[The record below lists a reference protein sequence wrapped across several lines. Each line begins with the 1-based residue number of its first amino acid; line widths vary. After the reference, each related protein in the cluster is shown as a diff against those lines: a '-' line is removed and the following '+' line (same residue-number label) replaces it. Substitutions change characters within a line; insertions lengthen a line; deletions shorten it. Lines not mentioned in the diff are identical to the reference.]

1 MKIALCLVGMI
12 GSKTDKHGYG
22 GEHSEVLNLGYKHY
36 KKHILDKNDVDV
48 FCHTSRTDFSDEVE
62 EFLKELKD
70 QPVIFEEL
78 ENKTAYLEQGMRTI
92 FEKHNLSVCIN
103 RVGSM
108 LSFHFNI
115 TEVANFDDACAADAE
130 YFKKVFHGMLKRGVY
145 LAPSAFESL
154 FISRTHT
161 KELLDRTLTALDQTI
176 IEIEG

>member
-1 MKIALCLVGMI
+1 
-12 GSKTDKHGYG
+12 
-22 GEHSEVLNLGYKHY
+22 
-36 KKHILDKNDVDV
+36 
-48 FCHTSRTDFSDEVE
+48 
-62 EFLKELKD
+62 
-70 QPVIFEEL
+70 
-78 ENKTAYLEQGMRTI
+78 MRTI